1 MENFED
7 ELHGCD
13 MLYHDMLYLHQQ
25 AALPLLTVH
34 GHDTSTPP
42 TAPLSTSQQHA
53 FASFK
58 RLLEQHTEY
67 YIYTG
72 GHSNAHEW
80 MQFMMLSGKPGSG
93 KSHLLLT
100 CINHALGSDSTV
112 VVAAPTGI
120 LAQTFANTLDGDV
133 HCDTLHSLFC
143 FSDTPENCRYNWTLN
158 QYDVICIDE
167 ISQVSVPLF
176 KHIMSTL
183 SKLFVRPLVLL
194 SGDFAQQQPLGPVTN
209 YSNA

>member
-1 MENFED
+1 
-7 ELHGCD
+7 
-13 MLYHDMLYLHQQ
+13 
-25 AALPLLTVH
+25 
-34 GHDTSTPP
+34 
-42 TAPLSTSQQHA
+42 
-53 FASFK
+53 
-58 RLLEQHTEY
+58 
-67 YIYTG
+67 
-72 GHSNAHEW
+72 
-80 MQFMMLSGKPGSG
+80 MMLSGKPGSG

-167 ISQVSVPLF
+167 ISEVSVPLF

-194 SGDFAQQQPLGPVTN
+194 SGDFAQQQPLGPATN
-209 YSNA
+209 YSNAQYTFRPINNGQCNSVQPLLTVSL